1 MNYPLIEKWLGL
13 KVKIYRFDNLKT
25 IIDYAYISPDELEA
39 KLAEG
44 FEVYGYYDKNG
55 AYHAGTTYT
64 QNADTHKAL
73 AIGKQPI
80 KKKTKEEEA
89 LEFIERIAMDCYHLP
104 NNSDIVEKAKKIL
117 EMK

>member
-1 MNYPLIEKWLGL
+1 MKYILIQKWLG
-13 KVKIYRFDNLKT
+13 VRIMARITTNGIATHYGVD
-25 IIDYAYISPDELEA
+25 ADELEA

-44 FEVYGYYDKNG
+44 FEIYGNK
-55 AYHAGTTYT
+55 TFFF
-64 QNADTHKAL
+64 DTIKTPENDTFVAL

-80 KKKTKEEEA
+80 KKKTREEAA